1 MTDQN
6 TQPSQAPQPTIDVD
20 KRVEQFVRVRDLKA
34 EMKARHDEEMKPLND
49 AIDMLKLELSTALN
63 MANAENIKTSSGTV
77 SVLTK
82 VTASAADINA
92 FWTWVVTQGAFDM
105 LDKKPNVTAITEYVK
120 QNGVPPPG
128 VNYNVFRDIGV
139 RRK

>member
-1 MTDQN
+1 MDEGLQT
-6 TQPSQAPQPTIDVD
+6 TPQIDVE
-20 KRVEQFVRVRDLKA
+20 KRVGQYVQLRDLKA
-34 EMKARHDEEMKPLND
+34 EIEAKHEEE
-49 AIDMLKLELSTALN
+49 LKLVKGTMLMIEEELMHALN
-63 MANAENIKTSSGTV
+63 LMSATNMKTTQGTV
-77 SVLTK
+77 SLTHRPS
-82 VTASAADINA
+82 ASAADINA

-128 VNYNVFRDIGV
+128 VNYNVRVSVGV

>member
-1 MTDQN
+1 MDDAAQN
-6 TQPSQAPQPTIDVD
+6 PTPQIDVE
-20 KRVEQFVRVRDLKA
+20 KRVGQYVQLRDLKA
-34 EMKARHDEEMKPLND
+34 EMEAKHDEELKPVKQT
-49 AIDMLKLELSTALN
+49 MLMIEEELKMALN
-63 MANAENIKTSSGTV
+63 TMNATNMKTTQGTV
-77 SVLTK
+77 SITNK
-82 VTASAADINA
+82 ASASAADLNA

-128 VNYNVFRDIGV
+128 VNYNIRVGIGV

>member
-1 MTDQN
+1 
-6 TQPSQAPQPTIDVD
+6 
-20 KRVEQFVRVRDLKA
+20 
-34 EMKARHDEEMKPLND
+34 
-49 AIDMLKLELSTALN
+49 